1 MDNYPKE
8 QYAGTATESVAAKEV
23 SPVQRVLNENG
34 ELIDQLHMSI
44 DRLVAKLSPVTSRME
59 QADGR
64 TTDGLNA
71 PMPGS
76 SQYIE
81 QLLNHQAQ
89 LERAVRYVRN
99 LTGSLEI

>member
-1 MDNYPKE
+1 MGDYPE
-8 QYAGTATESVAAKEV
+8 PHYAGIATEAVAAKEI

-34 ELIDQLHMSI
+34 ELIDSLHIAI
-44 DRLVAKLSPVTSRME
+44 DRLTGKLQPVLSRME
-59 QADGR
+59 QADSK

-81 QLLNHQAQ
+81 QLPEA
-89 LERAVRYVRN
+89 Y
-99 LTGSLEI
+99 